1 MASNDP
7 AAPAANGT
15 DIRFRPSGIVT
26 LMIVILAIAAGIYG
40 AVEAKGAVIGISA
53 AVLAILVTTLA
64 FGVWVGVA
72 LVSVGIISL
81 AIFRNM
87 PVEKLLAQLTYNV
100 TTTPELIA
108 LPLFIFMA
116 EILFHSQLS
125 ASLFQGLAPWTNRLP
140 GRLLH
145 VNVLGCTMF
154 AAISGSSAATT
165 ATVGRITLS
174 ELFTRGYDKDIA
186 MGSLAGAG
194 TLGLLIPPSIVLIIY
209 GVLAEASILKLF
221 IAGAIPGLMLA
232 AAYMSYIAIR
242 ASTKPGAT
250 PEPDADIG
258 WAEKIYG
265 LRKLGPVLFLI
276 IAVLGSMYGGIASP
290 SEAAAVGVLG
300 ALLVSAWQ
308 RSLNWRNFAAACL
321 GAVRTVS
328 MIGMIVAGAYFLSVA
343 MGFLGVPRAIATEIG
358 ALGLSPFMLIMLL
371 LVFYAI
377 LGCVLEGM
385 SSIVMTL
392 PITLPLV
399 LAAGFDKIWFGI
411 FLVIVVEMA
420 QITPPVGFNLFV
432 IQGMTGENIGRIAK
446 ATIPFFLIMVGL
458 AILIT
463 VFPGIVTFLPNAVKF
478 QG

>member
-1 MASNDP
+1 MVSSS
-7 AAPAANGT
+7 AAAQAPG
-15 DIRFRPSGIVT
+15 FRLSGIVT
-26 LMIVILAIAAGIYG
+26 LIVVALAIAGGIYG
-40 AVEAKGAVIGISA
+40 VTADKTTVIGISA
-53 AVLAILVTTLA
+53 TVLAVLVTTLA

-72 LVSVGIISL
+72 LFSVGIVSL
-81 AIFRNM
+81 ALFRSM
-87 PVEKLLAQLTYNV
+87 PVEKLLAQLTFNV
-100 TTTPELIA
+100 TTTPELIS
-108 LPLFIFMA
+108 LPLFILMA
-116 EILFHSQLS
+116 EILFHSKLS
-125 ASLFQGLAPWTNRLP
+125 NSLFSGLAPWTNRLP

-154 AAISGSSAATT
+154 AAVSGSSAATT

-174 ELFTRGYDKDIA
+174 ELFGRGYSKDLA

-221 IAGAIPGLMLA
+221 IAGIIPGLTLALGYML
-232 AAYMSYIAIR
+232 YIGLR
-242 ASTKPGAT
+242 ATITPGAT
-250 PEPDADIG
+250 PPRDEEAS
-258 WAEKIYG
+258 WAAKLYG
-265 LRKLGPVLFLI
+265 LRHLGPVIFLI
-276 IAVLGSMYGGIASP
+276 IIVLGSMYGGYASP

-300 ALLVSAWQ
+300 ALLVSAFQ
-308 RSLNWRNFAAACL
+308 GSLNWKNLVAACL

-328 MIGMIVAGAYFLSVA
+328 MIGLIVAGAYFLSVS

-411 FLVIVVEMA
+411 FLVVVVEMA

-432 IQGMTGENIGRIAK
+432 IQGMTGEPIGRIAL

-463 VFPGIVTFLPNAVKF
+463 VWPDMVLFLPNAIELR
-478 QG
+478 G

>member
-1 MASNDP
+1 MASSEGRT
-7 AAPAANGT
+7 AAAE
-15 DIRFRPSGIVT
+15 DLRFRPSGIVT
-26 LMIVILAIAAGIYG
+26 LIVVLLSIAAGIYG
-40 AVEAKGAVIGISA
+40 AIEAKGAVIGVSA
-53 AVLAILVTTLA
+53 TVLGILITTLA

-72 LVSVGIISL
+72 LFSVGIISL
-81 AIFRNM
+81 ALFRTM

-108 LPLFIFMA
+108 LPLFILMA
-116 EILFHSQLS
+116 EILFHSKLS
-125 ASLFQGLAPWTNRLP
+125 ASLFTGLAPWTNRLP

-145 VNVLGCTMF
+145 VNVLGCTLF

-165 ATVGRITLS
+165 ATVGRITMS
-174 ELFTRGYDKDIA
+174 ELFRRGYDRDIA

-209 GVLAEASILKLF
+209 GVLAETSILKLF

-232 AAYMSYIAIR
+232 GAYMTYIGIR
-242 ASTKPGAT
+242 TSMKAGST
-250 PEPDADIG
+250 PEDTAEMG
-258 WAEKIYG
+258 WAERIYG
-265 LRKLGPVLFLI
+265 LRHLGPVVFLI
-276 IAVLGSMYGGIASP
+276 LVVLGSMYGGIASP

-300 ALLVSAWQ
+300 ALVVSAFQ
-308 RSLNWRNFAAACL
+308 GSLTWANFSAACL

-463 VFPGIVTFLPNAVKF
+463 VFPGIVTFLPDIVKL

>member
-1 MASNDP
+1 MASTESE
-7 AAPAANGT
+7 AARDT
-15 DIRFRPSGIVT
+15 EFRFRPSGVVT
-26 LMIVILAIAAGIYG
+26 LTIVVAAIIAGIYG
-40 AVEAKGAVIGISA
+40 AVMAKGAVIGVSA
-53 AVLAILVTTLA
+53 TVLAILITTLA

-72 LVSVGIISL
+72 LFSVGIVSL
-81 AIFRNM
+81 ALFRSM
-87 PVEKLLAQLTYNV
+87 PVEKLLAQLTFNV

-108 LPLFIFMA
+108 LPLFILMA
-116 EILFHSQLS
+116 EILFHSKLS
-125 ASLFQGLAPWTNRLP
+125 ASLFTGLAPWTNWLP

-165 ATVGRITLS
+165 ATVGRITMS
-174 ELFTRGYDKDIA
+174 ELFRRGYDRDIA

-209 GVLAEASILKLF
+209 GVLAETSILKLF

-232 AAYMSYIAIR
+232 GAYMTYIGAV
-242 ASTKPGAT
+242 ASFKANAT
-250 PEPDADIG
+250 PDGDGDVG
-258 WAEKIYG
+258 WAERIYG
-265 LRKLGPVLFLI
+265 LRHLGPVVFLI

-300 ALLVSAWQ
+300 ALIVSAVQ
-308 RSLNWRNFAAACL
+308 GSLTWPNFSNACL

-432 IQGMTGENIGRIAK
+432 IQGMTGESIGRIAK

-463 VFPGIVTFLPNAVKF
+463 VFPGIVTFLPNAVKL